1 MESTLLTH
9 DYEPVI
15 EPGEHILFLDDDQS
29 ILKSLRRML
38 LQKKLGWRYSFVTS
52 VKDAMTILEESQ
64 VDVLVSDIR
73 MPDRDGFHMLKSLRD
88 DSRWDTLPVVIC
100 TALENPQLKTKAME
114 LGAIDLIHKPIKS
127 GEMVA
132 RIKTVLAERKKL
144 IKFKQQSSFYRKL
157 LLEHSRELEASKV
170 EMILRLAKA
179 AEYRSS
185 DDPNHVIRVGYY
197 SKLIADRLGL
207 QRSFSDQIFVTSP
220 LHDIGKIA
228 IPDSLLFKEDKY
240 TEKER
245 AIMRCHC
252 ELGYDLLGPNRNS
265 RQTKGLNVN
274 KMVSAVFSFYEFGH
288 NHLLEGAAEIAL
300 SHHEWWDGSGYPY
313 GKKGEQIPLSGRIVS
328 IADTYDALR
337 TKRSY
342 KPAYSHD
349 EAVTIMRSE
358 QERHFDPKIFKVFE
372 ECNEEI
378 SRIYF

>member
-1 MESTLLTH
+1 MESALHTIAP
-9 DYEPVI
+9 EPDVQ
-15 EPGEHILFLDDDQS
+15 PGEHILFLDDDQS

-38 LQKKLGWRYSFVTS
+38 LQKKLGWRYSFAAS
-52 VKDAMTILEESQ
+52 VKEALDILEESS

-73 MPDRDGFHMLKSLRD
+73 MPDRDGFHMLKSLRED
-88 DSRWDTLPVVIC
+88 TRWDAMPVVMC
-100 TALENPQLKTKAME
+100 TALESPHLKTKAME
-114 LGAIDLIHKPIKS
+114 LGAIDLIHKPIKPS
-127 GEMVA
+127 EMVA
-132 RIKTVLAERKKL
+132 RLKTILAERQKL
-144 IKFKQQSSFYRKL
+144 VKFKERTSFYRNL

-185 DDPNHVIRVGYY
+185 EDPNHVVRVGYY

-207 QRSFSDQIFVTSP
+207 ERSFSDQIFVTSP

-228 IPDSLLFKEDKY
+228 IPDSTLLKEGKY
-240 TEKER
+240 TEKEM

-252 ELGYDLLGPNRNS
+252 ELGYDLLGPNRHS

-274 KMVSAVFSFYEFGH
+274 KMVSVVFNLYEYGH
-288 NHLLEGAAEIAL
+288 NHLLESAAEIAL

-313 GKKGEQIPLSGRIVS
+313 GKRGEQIPLSGRIVS

-337 TKRSY
+337 TERFY
-342 KPAYSHD
+342 KPAYSHA
-349 EAVTIMRSE
+349 EALGIMRSE
-358 QERHFDPKIFKVFE
+358 HERHFDPKIFKVFE

-378 SRIYF
+378 AQIFP